1 MKYIFYTTKLQ
12 FKSHVDIMTVSGIKI
27 ISTRETKKMENYSHE
42 IIYEATDLQRSD
54 FMEKVNG

>member
-12 FKSHVDIMTVSGIKI
+12 FKSHLVIMTVLGIEV

-42 IIYEATDLQRSD
+42 IIYEATDEQRSH
-54 FMEKVNG
+54 FMEKVNE